1 MMYGFKNYITEEKDL
16 PEISEEELN
25 SMVDSLTWE
34 DIEDLYEDDDFEDE
48 DADEDEDEDDS
59 DEIKEGISAVE
70 RMKRGQRM
78 KARKMILAM
87 QRKVKLKRTSP
98 LGILKRR
105 SQVAARKLITK
116 KLLRNRDKSK
126 LSAAEKNMIEL
137 RAKRILRVYKNL
149 PTKLMP
155 KIRELERSRLSG
167 AK

>member
-1 MMYGFKNYITEEKDL
+1 MYGFKNYITEEKEL
-16 PEISEEELN
+16 PEITEEELN

-34 DIEDLYEDDDFEDE
+34 DIEDLY
-48 DADEDEDEDDS
+48 DEDEFEN
-59 DEIKEGISAVE
+59 EELKEGISAVE

-116 KLLRNRDKSK
+116 KLLRNRDKTK
-126 LSAAEKNMIEL
+126 LSAAEKNMIET
-137 RAKRILRVYKNL
+137 RAKRILKVYKNL
-149 PTKLMP
+149 PTRLMP
-155 KIRELERSRLSG
+155 KIRELERTRLSG